1 MIGRIR
7 GVLAERTGLGVLVDT
22 GGVGYEVA
30 MPARDIA
37 ALPPVGEEVVV
48 HTHLH
53 VREDVMALYGF
64 SSEEGRDL
72 FRDLI
77 GASGVGPKLALAIL
91 ATLTPEQL
99 RVALAAEDV
108 DTLTAVPG
116 IGKRS
121 AQKLVLDLR
130 ARLAMPEGEL
140 VGAGGALSDVRGALE
155 GLGYASSEIREA
167 LQGLDTSQAP
177 EVLLRA
183 ALQKLGRP

>member
-7 GVLAERTGLGVLVDT
+7 GVLAERTGSGVLVDT

-30 MPARDIA
+30 MPPRDIA

-64 SSEEGRDL
+64 ASEEGRDL

-91 ATLTPEQL
+91 ATFTPEQL

-130 ARLAMPEGEL
+130 ARLTMPEGEL
-140 VGAGGALSDVRGALE
+140 VGAGGSLSDVRGALE

-167 LQGLDTSQAP
+167 LEGLDTTQAP
-177 EVLLRA
+177 EALLRA

>member
-1 MIGRIR
+1 MIGRLR
-7 GVLAERTGLGVLVDT
+7 GVLAGRSASGVLIDT
-22 GGVGYEVA
+22 GGVGYDVA
-30 MPARDIA
+30 MPPRDIA

-64 SSEEGRDL
+64 AAEEGRDL

-99 RVALAAEDV
+99 RAALAAEDV
-108 DTLTAVPG
+108 DTLTTVPG

-140 VGAGGALSDVRGALE
+140 VAAGGSVSDVRSALE
-155 GLGYASSEIREA
+155 GLGYATAEIREA
-167 LQGLDTSQAP
+167 LDGLDTTQPHES
-177 EVLLRA
+177 LLRS